1 MIRKLL
7 LSALAAATIAGAT
20 AATDAPMARVDASA
34 TRQHRGVKLTPE
46 QARVVAA
53 VSGHRQNSSLPI
65 AGKGQLKRLPSGP
78 GILKS
83 PSKINPSGS
92 NIQGWRIS
100 DQFGDMPSGWYE
112 LNLDG
117 TENFLWDYHDPNWVD
132 DGFSDE
138 PAFPFTT
145 GFYKDD
151 RVYGFHGEMLMYWLL
166 WGYGS
171 FNLDGEI
178 LDYHQYGDELDV
190 TDFST
195 YVISCVYDQDKDKAY
210 AYTLNADASA
220 YMLQSIDLA
229 TWTFTPILASVPIE
243 NVCVGFAY
251 NPVDKK
257 IYGYTPD
264 ARFVTFNGETG
275 ELSTVA
281 KLTFPVTTKLQ
292 GMTYSPLDKGF
303 VFVFTNNNDDDAQLY
318 FIKPSGEVTFL
329 ADLPD
334 ALQYNILITPDKIVD
349 PLTPKTPVI
358 DALNFAGG
366 NLQGT
371 ATVTMPTLT
380 FSEQPI
386 SGSLTLM
393 TYVDGTL
400 VKETQATAGQKVDV
414 AISGLQ
420 EGTRKFEFSAKQG
433 ELESARVAQKKFVG
447 YDTPLAPTD
456 IELEEGNLTWSAV
469 TEGVNGGYIDAESL
483 TYNIYLNGEK
493 INAAPVKG
501 TSYTFTM
508 PQEVFCKY
516 VAQVE
521 AVNHGHA
528 SDRGFSNDIKY
539 GHAFPLP
546 FSMKPTVA
554 EGELIQVFSE
564 RGGWYEWRVNT
575 DAQDPYMYCSLSSF
589 GNTMEEWAILPV
601 ISVADSDKLL
611 EISFDVRVHAGF
623 SDSANENLSVAF
635 GTERNPQG
643 MKIFKSWTGLNNT
656 EEWQT
661 LKAYCLPSAGDTY
674 FGFMASTRENGGDV
688 MVRNIRIA
696 LSDRSSMT
704 PSEVT
709 DLTATALPQGALKA
723 KVNFRM
729 PETSAAGLSLQ
740 GQTLT
745 ATITTGAETVTVT
758 GAPGSR
764 QSAEVKTLQGWNNI
778 TVIAKNANA
787 GLDNSVT
794 VFTGLDVPQPLD
806 GISISHNEDYKA
818 LHLSWNAP
826 TQGFNGGYV
835 DPAEVGYSL
844 YLYNDEKYE
853 WQFAQDLGTNT
864 EYDFNPN
871 VAEGLQLAGGA
882 ILSTNAQGNSGI
894 VLSFEA
900 PAGTPYILPVIENF
914 NDEEHWGPLYE
925 PSMLEK
931 PNDTYVAEWGFY
943 DAVYPYHIPEL
954 TPYGEGAYCV
964 FGESGQKAR
973 IALPVFSTIG
983 IESAAIELPVWC
995 GPEAAAIEVYAEAY
1009 GMAPELIG
1017 SFSDPSTATW
1027 RKHRFHIPA
1036 KFLGKKWVALKIDA
1050 VFNEGNTVA
1059 AFADYRI
1066 KTFVRNDIGL
1076 LEMKAPNFALAGEE
1090 ITVTTKV
1097 ENGGTETTAMPQM
1110 TLEIYKNGKLLQSMP
1125 MTPDEDKA
1133 QLQELEQMQFSANWT
1148 PDGNACGDL
1157 TFKVVCASQD
1167 MDDSN
1172 NSLSAQCTVT
1182 KGNEP
1187 VITDL
1192 SAKEGDGDVIDLK
1205 WTEPA
1210 AANGKEGFENFTPYY
1225 YGDRLG
1231 DFKSIN
1237 ADGMQTWYFAGF
1249 RYPYDSASR
1258 GWQVLG
1264 EKEMTEL
1271 MTAGDVE
1278 NKHLH
1283 ANSGNNLIAA
1293 FAPLSYIV
1301 GEDLKAEK
1309 WLVSPQLVAGS
1320 EFKFM
1325 LSAGWDGY
1333 QENIEVLYSTT
1344 DDSPESFVHFDDIL
1358 LLSAGWKEYSY
1369 TLPEDARYFAIVY
1382 RSSSATGFFAMLDDI
1397 TYRPVGKGYTVVG
1410 YDILRDGLNINENV
1424 SAHGSWT
1431 DRYVLPEDGAVY
1443 NVVPVIESDGTVSRG
1458 LKSNDARTGTN
1469 GIDGIVGDAVKV
1481 TAGKG
1486 FVKITG
1492 AEGRT
1497 VTVNTVDGLTVAN
1510 VKAAAEETIRLN
1522 AGVYILRIGN
1532 QTHRVLVK

>member
-7 LSALAAATIAGAT
+7 LASMVTAAFAGAMTTT
-20 AATDAPMARVDASA
+20 AAPTEKVSTPQRK
-34 TRQHRGVKLTPE
+34 HRGVKLTPE
-46 QARVVAA
+46 QARVVGV
-53 VSGHRQNSSLPI
+53 VSGHRQNSSLPVS
-65 AGKGQLKRLPSGP
+65 GKGKLLRLPSGK

-83 PSKINPSGS
+83 PLKINPSGS

-100 DQFGDMPSGWYE
+100 DQFGEMPSGWYE

-117 TENFLWDYHDPNWVD
+117 TENLLWEYHDPNWED

-151 RVYGFHGEMLMYWLL
+151 RVYGFHGEMLLCWLV
-166 WGYGS
+166 WGHGS

-178 LDYHQYGDELDV
+178 LDYQTYGDDLSV

-195 YVISCVYDQDKDKAY
+195 YVISCVYDREKDKAY

-220 YMLQSIDLA
+220 YMLQSVDLA
-229 TWTFTPILASVPIE
+229 SWSFTPILTSVPIE

-251 NPVDKK
+251 NPEDKK
-257 IYGYTPD
+257 VYGYTPD
-264 ARFVTFNGETG
+264 SRFVTFNGETG
-275 ELSTVA
+275 ELTTVA
-281 KLTFPVTTKLQ
+281 KLNFPVSTKLQ

-303 VFVFTNNNDDDAQLY
+303 VFVFTNGDDDYAQLY
-318 FIKPSGEVTFL
+318 FIKPSGEITFL
-329 ADLPD
+329 ADLPE
-334 ALQYNILITPDKIVD
+334 ALQYNILVTPDKIVD
-349 PLTPKTPVI
+349 PMTPKTPELQG
-358 DALNFAGG
+358 LNFAGG

-371 ATVTMPTLT
+371 ASVTMPSLT
-380 FSEQPI
+380 FSEEPI
-386 SGSLTLM
+386 AGSLKLM
-393 TYVDGTL
+393 TYVDGNL
-400 VKETQATAGQKVDV
+400 VSETSASAGQTVEV
-414 AISGLQ
+414 AVSGLE
-420 EGTRKFEFSAKQG
+420 EGIRKFEFSAKQG
-433 ELESARVAQKKFVG
+433 DLESARVAQKKFVG

-456 IELEEGNLTWSAV
+456 IELSEGNLTWSAV
-469 TEGVNGGYIDAESL
+469 TEGVNGGYIDTESL

-501 TSYTFTM
+501 TSYSFTM
-508 PQEVFCKY
+508 PEEVFRKY

-528 SDRGFSNDIKY
+528 SERGFSNDIKY
-539 GHAFPLP
+539 GQAFPLP

-564 RGGWYEWRVNT
+564 RGGWYEWRFNS

-696 LSDRSSMT
+696 LSDRSYMT

-729 PETSAAGLSLQ
+729 PETYAAGLSLQ

-995 GPEAAAIEVYAEAY
+995 GPEAATIEVYAEAY
-1009 GMAPELIG
+1009 GMEPELIG
-1017 SFSDPSTATW
+1017 SFSDPSSTTW
-1027 RKHRFHIPA
+1027 RKHRFHFPT
-1036 KFLGKKWVALKIDA
+1036 KFMGKKWVGIKVDA
-1050 VFNEGNTVA
+1050 VFNEGNTIA
-1059 AFADYRI
+1059 AMADYRI
-1066 KTFVRNDIGL
+1066 KTFVRNDIGV

-1090 ITVTTKV
+1090 IAVTAKV
-1097 ENGGTETTAMPQM
+1097 ENTGTETTAMPQM
-1110 TLEIYKNGKLLQSMP
+1110 SLEVYKGDKLLRTVP
-1125 MTPDEDKA
+1125 MTPAEDKS
-1133 QLQELEQMQFSANWT
+1133 QLQELEQMQFSARWI
-1148 PDGNACGDL
+1148 PDGEDCGDL
-1157 TFKVVCASQD
+1157 TLKTVCAASD

-1172 NSLSAQCTVT
+1172 NALTAQCSVT
-1182 KGNEP
+1182 KGNQP
-1187 VITDL
+1187 VVTDL
-1192 SAKEGDGDVIDLK
+1192 SAKEGEGDVIDLK
-1205 WTEPA
+1205 WTEPVA
-1210 AANGKEGFENFTPYY
+1210 ENGKEGFENFAPFY

-1231 DFKSIN
+1231 DFRNID
-1237 ADGMQTWYFAGF
+1237 ADGQTSRYFAAF
-1249 RYPYDSASR
+1249 RFPGDNAAK

-1271 MTAGDVE
+1271 MTA
-1278 NKHLH
+1278 
-1283 ANSGNNLIAA
+1283 A
-1293 FAPLSYIV
+1293 
-1301 GEDLKAEK
+1301 
-1309 WLVSPQLVAGS
+1309 
-1320 EFKFM
+1320 
-1325 LSAGWDGY
+1325 
-1333 QENIEVLYSTT
+1333 
-1344 DDSPESFVHFDDIL
+1344 
-1358 LLSAGWKEYSY
+1358 
-1369 TLPEDARYFAIVY
+1369 
-1382 RSSSATGFFAMLDDI
+1382 
-1397 TYRPVGKGYTVVG
+1397 
-1410 YDILRDGLNINENV
+1410 
-1424 SAHGSWT
+1424 
-1431 DRYVLPEDGAVY
+1431 
-1443 NVVPVIESDGTVSRG
+1443 
-1458 LKSNDARTGTN
+1458 
-1469 GIDGIVGDAVKV
+1469 
-1481 TAGKG
+1481 
-1486 FVKITG
+1486 
-1492 AEGRT
+1492 
-1497 VTVNTVDGLTVAN
+1497 
-1510 VKAAAEETIRLN
+1510 
-1522 AGVYILRIGN
+1522 
-1532 QTHRVLVK
+1532 

>member
-329 ADLPD
+329 ADLPQ
-334 ALQYNILITPDKIVD
+334 ALQYNILVTPDKMVD

-358 DALNFAGG
+358 GSLNFAGG

-371 ATVTMPTLT
+371 ASVTMPKLT

-386 SGSLTLM
+386 SGSVTLM

-400 VKETQATAGQKVDV
+400 VKETPSTAGQTVEV
-414 AISGLQ
+414 AISGLE
-420 EGTRKFEFSAKQG
+420 EGTRNFEFSAKQG
-433 ELESARVAQKKFVG
+433 DLESARVAQKKYVG
-447 YDTPLAPTD
+447 YDIPVAPAD
-456 IELEEGNLTWSAV
+456 IELSEGSLTWSAV

-493 INAAPVKG
+493 INTAPVKG

-508 PQEVFCKY
+508 PQEVYRKY

-528 SDRGFSNDIKY
+528 SERGFSNDIKA
-539 GHAFPLP
+539 GQAFPLP
-546 FSMKPTVA
+546 FSMAPTVA

-564 RGGWYEWRVNT
+564 RSGWYQWRVIPDPT
-575 DAQDPYMYCSLSSF
+575 DPYICCSLS
-589 GNTMEEWAILPV
+589 TYDDPQEEWFILPAITV
-601 ISVADSDKLL
+601 PASDKLL
-611 EISFDVRVHAGF
+611 EVSFDVLIQPGYGDTV
-623 SDSANENLSVAF
+623 DENLSVAY

-643 MKIFKSWTGLNNT
+643 MSTFKSWTGIDNT
-656 EEWQT
+656 EEWQRLT
-661 LKAYCLPSAGDTY
+661 AYCLPSAGDTY
-674 FGFMASTRENGGDV
+674 FGFMTRTHEGGGDV
-688 MVRNIRIA
+688 KVRNIRVA
-696 LSDRSSMT
+696 LSDRSNMT

-709 DLTATALPQGALKA
+709 ELTATALPQGALKA
-723 KVNFRM
+723 TVDFRM

-740 GQTLT
+740 GQLS
-745 ATITTGAETVTVT
+745 ATIATGAETVTVT
-758 GAPGSR
+758 GAPGSL
-764 QSAEVKTLQGWNNI
+764 QSAEVKTLQGWNSI
-778 TVIAKNANA
+778 TVTAKNANT
-787 GLDNSVT
+787 GLDNSVS
-794 VFTGLDVPQPLD
+794 VFTGMDVPRPLD
-806 GISISHNEDYKA
+806 AINVSHGEDYKS
-818 LHLSWNAP
+818 LHLTWNAP
-826 TQGFNGGYV
+826 TVGFNGGYI
-835 DPAEVGYSL
+835 DPAEVAYQL
-844 YLYNDEKYE
+844 YKFNDEKYE
-853 WQFAQDLGTNT
+853 WEFSKDLGKATQ
-864 EYDFNPN
+864 YDFFPELPE
-871 VAEGLQLAGGA
+871 AGLATAGGS
-882 ILSTNAQGNSGI
+882 ILTVNAQGNCGT
-894 VLSFEA
+894 VLTFEA
-900 PAGTPYILPVIENF
+900 PVGTPFTLPMIENY
-914 NDEEHWGPLYE
+914 NDLDNWRGTYQPCG
-925 PSMLEK
+925 LEK
-931 PNDTYVAEWGFY
+931 PDGTYTAEWGFVQQ
-943 DAVYPYHIPEL
+943 AAPYWIPEP
-954 TPYGEGAYCV
+954 TPYGNAAYCTE
-964 FGESGQKAR
+964 GEAGQKSR
-973 IALPVFSTIG
+973 MALPVFSTVG
-983 IESAAIELPVWC
+983 VESAAIELPVWC
-995 GPEAAAIEVYAEAY
+995 APEAATIEVYAEAY
-1009 GMAPELIG
+1009 GIEPELIG
-1017 SFSDPSTATW
+1017 SFSDPSTPTW
-1027 RKHRFHIPA
+1027 RKHRFHLPA

-1066 KTFVRNDIGL
+1066 KTFMRNDIGV
-1076 LEMKAPNFALAGEE
+1076 LEMKAPNFALAGKE
-1090 ITVTTKV
+1090 IAVTTKV
-1097 ENGGTETTAMPQM
+1097 ENTGTETTAMPQM
-1110 TLEIYKNGKLLQSMP
+1110 TLEIYKNGKLMQTVP
-1125 MTPDEDKA
+1125 MTAAEEKSE
-1133 QLQELEQMQFSANWT
+1133 LKELEQMQFSASWT

-1157 TFKVVCASQD
+1157 TFKAVCASQD

-1192 SAKEGDGDVIDLK
+1192 SAKESDGDVIDLK

-1210 AANGKEGFENFTPYY
+1210 AANGKEGFENFTTYY

-1231 DFKSIN
+1231 DFRNIN
-1237 ADGMQTWYFAGF
+1237 ADGMQTVYFAAF
-1249 RYPYDSASR
+1249 RYPYDNAAK

-1271 MTAGDVE
+1271 MTAGDLE

-1293 FAPLSYIV
+1293 FAPLSYFV

-1320 EFKFM
+1320 GFKFM

-1344 DDSPESFVHFDDIL
+1344 DDDPESFVKLDNII

-1382 RSSSATGFFAMLDDI
+1382 RGNSETSFFAMLDDI
-1397 TYRPVGKGYTVVG
+1397 TYSPVGKGYTVVG

-1424 SAHGSWT
+1424 SAHGSWA
-1431 DRYVLPEDGAVY
+1431 DRYVLPKDGAVY
-1443 NVVPVIESDGTVSRG
+1443 NVVPVIERDGTVSRG
-1458 LKSNDARTGTN
+1458 LKSNDARTGTS
-1469 GIDGIVGDAVKV
+1469 GIDGIAADGVKV

-1522 AGVYILRIGN
+1522 AGIYILRIGIH
-1532 QTHRVLVK
+1532 THRLLVK